1 MSTVAWQLPFS
12 VGHTLKQRKDDGE
25 PMVKQ
30 RKPDAAPFQADID
43 DFIDQAPDGR
53 KSIKRA
59 GRKCAITVSI
69 DPAVLERVDDWA
81 RGRGISRAAAIAV
94 AVAKL
99 K

>member
-1 MSTVAWQLPFS
+1 LLAKL
-12 VGHTLKQRKDDGE
+12 
-25 PMVKQ
+25 
-30 RKPDAAPFQADID
+30 RKPDVSPLQTDID

-53 KSIKRA
+53 KLIKRA

-69 DPAVLERVDDWA
+69 DPNVLERLDEWA

-94 AVAKL
+94 AVARL

>member
-1 MSTVAWQLPFS
+1 MSTVAWLRPFS

-30 RKPDAAPFQADID
+30 RKPDAPPLQADID

-69 DPAVLERVDDWA
+69 DPAVLERLDNWA
-81 RGRGISRAAAIAV
+81 QGRGISRAAAIAV